1 MEHKGTVR
9 LETERLVLRKF
20 TEQDIESSY
29 RNWTSDDKTTKYLT
43 WSTHE
48 NMGVT
53 KQVIKNWVEEYKDS
67 SFYQWVIELKEIEEP
82 IGTISVVRSN
92 ESIDMVEVGYC
103 IGSKWWNQGIVTE
116 AFQKVIS
123 FLFEEVKVNKIQSC
137 HDLKN
142 VGSGKVMCKC
152 GMIYEG
158 TIREAGRNN
167 RGIVDMV
174 IYGILAKEYFKK
186 SLL

>member
-1 MEHKGTVR
+1 MEHKGTGR
-9 LETERLVLRKF
+9 LETERLILRKF
-20 TEQDIESSY
+20 AESDIESSY

-48 NMGVT
+48 NIGVT
-53 KQVIKNWVEEYKDS
+53 KQVLKSWIEEYKNP
-67 SFYQWVIELKEIEEP
+67 SFYQWAIELKEIGEA

-92 ESIDMVEVGYC
+92 ESIDMIEIGYC

-116 AFQKVIS
+116 AFKKVIT
-123 FLFEEVKVNKIQSC
+123 FLFEEVKVNRIQSY
-137 HDLKN
+137 HDQEN
-142 VGSGKVMCKC
+142 VGSGKVMSKC

-158 TIREAGRNN
+158 TLREADRNN

-174 IYGILAKEYFKK
+174 TYGILAKEYFKK
-186 SLL
+186 